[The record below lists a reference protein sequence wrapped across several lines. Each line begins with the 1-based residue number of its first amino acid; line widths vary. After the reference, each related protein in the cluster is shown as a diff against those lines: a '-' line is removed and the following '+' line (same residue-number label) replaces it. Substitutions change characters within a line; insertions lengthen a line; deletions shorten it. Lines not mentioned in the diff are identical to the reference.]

1 MHSVTVNKQVTIK
14 ASARQVFAFISK
26 PQNMT
31 IVIPHILRNYNITKG
46 PIKPGWKFNW
56 EIVMMGIPFRGT
68 WIIDE
73 YAPPCTYVSHTTG
86 ISSEWV
92 YKLTEK
98 NKATLV
104 RLTVTYF
111 LPKIILAKFA
121 KPVVR
126 AVNEKD
132 IERFLT
138 NLKIVL
144 ESSKAR

>member
-1 MHSVTVNKQVTIK
+1 MHSVTVDKQVIIK
-14 ASARQVFAFISK
+14 ASARKIFAFISK

-56 EIVMMGIPFRGT
+56 ELMMMGIPFKGT
-68 WIIDE
+68 WVIDE
-73 YAPPCTYVSHTTG
+73 YVAPHTYVAHTTG
-86 ISSEWV
+86 ISSKWA
-92 YKLTEK
+92 YKFTEK
-98 NKATLV
+98 NKAAHV

-111 LPKIILAKFA
+111 LPKIILGKFA
-121 KPVVR
+121 KPIVR
-126 AVNEKD
+126 AFNEKD

-144 ESSKAR
+144 ESSRAV